1 MSEMNEMNKMN
12 KYQVTCNL
20 STENVEKIPISDK
33 VLKQYLGGRGLATKL
48 FVDHLSPH
56 PNLYPLSEKNE
67 LIFAVGPLTGTLVP
81 TSGRLA
87 LVTKSPLTNTI
98 FYSNT
103 GGYIAPHLKK
113 SGCEALIVRGKA
125 PSPKYLVI
133 NSSEDI
139 EIKDA
144 QDLWGL
150 DTRAAHQKL
159 QELEGD
165 KIHTLLIGPA
175 GENLVSFASIMNDGD
190 QRAFGRGGVGAVMG
204 SKNLKAI
211 VFKTHSG
218 QPPVANQD
226 LLRKLVKPA
235 LDKIKLVPI
244 TRAALPMFGTSSLV
258 NLINEIGMLP
268 INNFQKGYSSEAKQV
283 SGESIRKEIFEKSEG
298 CWNCP
303 IRCGRMTKVG
313 DFHGKGPEYESVVLL
328 GPTTG
333 IFDLVTVTKA
343 NYMCNLL
350 GLDTISTGATIAC
363 AMELSEAGFLSD
375 AEIRFGNAQILI
387 PLIKKIAIKEGIGAE
402 LAEGSRKFAAKY
414 NHPECAMQVKG
425 LELPAYDPRGA
436 FGHALGYATSNRGG
450 CHLTGYLAAMEIF
463 AAPKKI
469 PRHTTA
475 GKSDLLV
482 LKQHQSAI
490 EDSLVVCAFA
500 GWAIDM
506 EFYVRF
512 LYAVTGIEYDVTEL
526 MKIGE
531 RIYNLERMY
540 SIREGL
546 DPSEDTLPSR
556 FLQQDLDGDMRKNP
570 KVPLQQMLKDY
581 YFVRKWN
588 NRGFALKSKRDE
600 LDLTLLEGLTDDN

>member
-1 MSEMNEMNKMN
+1 MNGMN
-12 KYQVTCNL
+12 KYQVTCDL
-20 STENVEKIPISDK
+20 TTEKVEKFPISEK
-33 VLKQYLGGRGLATKL
+33 ILAQYLGGRGLATKL

-56 PNLYPLSEKNE
+56 PMLDPLSEQNE
-67 LIFAVGPLTGTLVP
+67 LIFAIGPLTGTLVP

-103 GGYIAPHLKK
+103 GGHIAPHLKK
-113 SGCEALIVRGKA
+113 SGFDALVVRGKS
-125 PSPKYLVI
+125 PTPKYLVI
-133 NSSEDI
+133 DANAAI
-139 EIKDA
+139 EIKEA

-150 DTRAAHQKL
+150 DTRATHQKL
-159 QELEGD
+159 QELEGN
-165 KIHTLLIGPA
+165 KIHTLLIGPG

-211 VFKTHSG
+211 VFKQQSG
-218 QPPVANQD
+218 KSPVANLD

-244 TRAALPMFGTSSLV
+244 TRAALPMFGTASLV

-268 INNFQKGYSSEAKQV
+268 VNNFQKGYSKQADQV
-283 SGESIRKEIFEKSEG
+283 SGESIRKQILEKPEG

-303 IRCGRMTKVG
+303 IRCGRLTRVG
-313 DFHGKGPEYESVVLL
+313 DQHGKGPEYESVVLL

-333 IFDLVTVTKA
+333 IFDLEIVTKA

-363 AMELSEAGFLSD
+363 AMELAEAGHLSD
-375 AEIRFGNAQILI
+375 PEIKFGNAQILI
-387 PLIKKIAIKEGIGAE
+387 PLIKKIASKEGIGAE
-402 LAEGSRKFAAKY
+402 LAEGSRKFAARY
-414 NHPECAMQVKG
+414 NHPESAMHVKG
-425 LELPAYDPRGA
+425 LELPAYDPRGG

-500 GWAIDM
+500 GWAVDM
-506 EFYVRF
+506 EFYARF
-512 LYAVTGIEYDVTEL
+512 LKAVTGMEYDVTEL

-531 RIYNLERMY
+531 RIYNLERIY

-546 DPSEDTLPSR
+546 DPSEDNLPAR
-556 FLQQDLDGDMRKNP
+556 FLQQDLEEDFRKNP

-588 NRGFALKSKRDE
+588 AKGLPQKAKLEE
-600 LDLTLLEGLTDDN
+600 LDLTLLEGLTNHD